1 MFLDFHRTSKGA
13 FVISADVKV
22 AIGQFDAFYMRY
34 VAACRELHAIPLTK
48 PELLALIGALAE
60 RAIATLH

>member
-1 MFLDFHRTSKGA
+1 MHRQPAPVSP
-13 FVISADVKV
+13 
-22 AIGQFDAFYMRY
+22 FDAFYMRY